1 MNEGQEIDFAYHEAK
16 LRRLIAQR
24 QALPANSAEVMNLN
38 EELKWVEELVRSYQL
53 LKAYGR

>member
-24 QALPANSAEVMNLN
+24 QALPANSAEVMKLN
-38 EELKWVEELVRSYQL
+38 EELKWVEELVRS
-53 LKAYGR
+53 